1 MKTRRFYPLVIAL
14 TLLSTPARAWDQK
27 GHRVVAAV
35 AWDHMDSETRTKAV
49 ALLRGAPGDSDLL
62 AEDAGSALPEG
73 ARDRELFLQAST
85 WPDIVRA
92 TNHPARRRKY
102 HQGPWHYVNI
112 FWQERGRKAVE
123 RKDLGME
130 GKLIEQLGKC
140 DTALRAVNSGG
151 TPEPLSPA
159 LALAWYE
166 HLVGDVHA
174 PLHASGRVT
183 PFEKRGD
190 HGGNDFCLGKT
201 HALGKHNCSSNL
213 HEVRDHI
220 LVTQRGADSVE
231 VVAADL
237 HARYGKPLFIGL
249 GNYEGWARESY
260 KLATTKV
267 YPPTLFRRVKPTA
280 AYYSTAL
287 KEAEPRLALAG
298 YRLGEGLNALLK

>member
-1 MKTRRFYPLVIAL
+1 MKTRWCC
-14 TLLSTPARAWDQK
+14 TLLVAFMLLSVPAQAWDQK

-49 ALLRGAPGDSDLL
+49 AILRGAPGDSDLL
-62 AEDAGSALPEG
+62 AEDAGSALPQAE
-73 ARDRELFLQAST
+73 RDRALFLRAST

-140 DTALRAVNSGG
+140 ATALRAVDSGG
-151 TPEPLSPA
+151 APAPLS
-159 LALAWYE
+159 LALAWFE

-201 HALGKHNCSSNL
+201 HALGKHDCSSNL
-213 HEVRDHI
+213 HEVWDHI
-220 LVTQRGADSVE
+220 LVTQRGSDSVE

-237 HARYGKPLFIGL
+237 QARYGKPLFIGL
-249 GNYEGWARESY
+249 GELR
-260 KLATTKV
+260 
-267 YPPTLFRRVKPTA
+267 
-280 AYYSTAL
+280 
-287 KEAEPRLALAG
+287 
-298 YRLGEGLNALLK
+298 RLGAGELQAGDD